1 MRTASVHPFISTLEE
16 RFAAHA
22 NRADAMAMRAY
33 MKDRF
38 SFFGIKTPM
47 RRALMKEH
55 LAATGPPSVEDLPA
69 IARSAFARPQR
80 ETHYVAV
87 DLLVKSARKLGPEH
101 LPLVEKLILTKS
113 WWDTVDAL
121 AVNVA
126 GVILRDHR
134 KETAAWNARWI
145 DSPEMWLNRTAIL
158 YQLKWKEAT
167 DREVLFANIRRHAG
181 HPDFFIRKAIGWAL
195 RELAK
200 TEPRAVRA
208 FVRSGSLAPLSMREA
223 LKNL

>member
-1 MRTASVHPFISTLEE
+1 MRTPSMHPFISTLEE

-22 NRADAMAMRAY
+22 NRADATAMRAY

-38 SFFGIKTPM
+38 PFFGIKTPM
-47 RRALMKEH
+47 KRALMKEH
-55 LAATGPPSVEDLPA
+55 LAATDPPSVEDLPA

-87 DLLVKSARKLGPEH
+87 DLLMGLARKLGPEH
-101 LPLVEKLILTKS
+101 LPLVEELILTNS

-126 GVILRDHR
+126 GVILRGHR

-145 DSPEMWLNRTAIL
+145 DSPEMWLNRNAIL
-158 YQLKWKEAT
+158 YQLKWKGDT
-167 DREVLFANIRRHAG
+167 DQELLFANIRRLAG

-208 FVRSGSLAPLSMREA
+208 FVRSGSLAPLSVREA